1 MGSYMTKVAKML
13 GVEIG
18 EVFKID
24 SKPHC
29 LFRFTHKCLQVSVT
43 PDFWLMGSDDYLRG
57 FLNGSLSIH
66 KLFWKPKKREIY
78 YCPNIFGIDLYNVSV
93 WDDSIVDKAEVA
105 KMFGLELEEHFYI
118 TKKSYENTV
127 YKFTKDGVAFYDNKL
142 RTWYESVGALAG
154 ILTGETEVVKLPWK
168 PRDNE
173 HYFIP
178 EITTPEMFGY
188 LRWTNDHV
196 DNHMYKHGLIC
207 RTKEEAIRKAEL
219 LMEYFKNNRIEGDE
233 NNG

>member
-93 WDDSIVDKAEVA
+93 WDDSIVDKEFY
-105 KMFGLELEEHFYI
+105 KRGLVF
-118 TKKSYENTV
+118 K
-127 YKFTKDGVAFYDNKL
+127 
-142 RTWYESVGALAG
+142 
-154 ILTGETEVVKLPWK
+154 
-168 PRDNE
+168 
-173 HYFIP
+173 
-178 EITTPEMFGY
+178 
-188 LRWTNDHV
+188 
-196 DNHMYKHGLIC
+196 
-207 RTKEEAIRKAEL
+207 TKEEAIAMSRRMLAIAIKE
-219 LMEYFKNNRIEGDE
+219 ERE
-233 NNG
+233 ND

>member
-93 WDDSIVDKAEVA
+93 WDDSIVDKE
-105 KMFGLELEEHFYI
+105 FYI
-118 TKKSYENTV
+118 
-127 YKFTKDGVAFYDNKL
+127 
-142 RTWYESVGALAG
+142 R
-154 ILTGETEVVKLPWK
+154 
-168 PRDNE
+168 
-173 HYFIP
+173 
-178 EITTPEMFGY
+178 
-188 LRWTNDHV
+188 
-196 DNHMYKHGLIC
+196 GLVFK
-207 RTKEEAIRKAEL
+207 TKEEAIAMSRRMLAIAIKE
-219 LMEYFKNNRIEGDE
+219 ERE
-233 NNG
+233 ND

>member
-93 WDDSIVDKAEVA
+93 WDDSIVDKE
-105 KMFGLELEEHFYI
+105 FYI
-118 TKKSYENTV
+118 
-127 YKFTKDGVAFYDNKL
+127 
-142 RTWYESVGALAG
+142 R
-154 ILTGETEVVKLPWK
+154 
-168 PRDNE
+168 
-173 HYFIP
+173 
-178 EITTPEMFGY
+178 
-188 LRWTNDHV
+188 
-196 DNHMYKHGLIC
+196 GLVFK
-207 RTKEEAIRKAEL
+207 TKEEAVAMSRRMLAIAIKEER
-219 LMEYFKNNRIEGDE
+219 E
-233 NNG
+233 ND

>member
-78 YCPNIFGIDLYNVSV
+78 YCPNVFGIDLYNVSV
-93 WDDSIVDKAEVA
+93 WDDSIVDKE
-105 KMFGLELEEHFYI
+105 FYI
-118 TKKSYENTV
+118 
-127 YKFTKDGVAFYDNKL
+127 
-142 RTWYESVGALAG
+142 R
-154 ILTGETEVVKLPWK
+154 
-168 PRDNE
+168 
-173 HYFIP
+173 
-178 EITTPEMFGY
+178 
-188 LRWTNDHV
+188 
-196 DNHMYKHGLIC
+196 GLVFK
-207 RTKEEAIRKAEL
+207 TKEEAIAMSRRMLAIAIKE
-219 LMEYFKNNRIEGDE
+219 ERE
-233 NNG
+233 ND

>member
-1 MGSYMTKVAKML
+1 MRRLKYTHQICNAILADGFARVVDIDSNAEILQFTGKPIHYSFFMEIWDKRKDKGINLKGMGLSTKKDLILKIFKENPEANQTEVAKML

-93 WDDSIVDKAEVA
+93 WDDSIVDKE
-105 KMFGLELEEHFYI
+105 FYI
-118 TKKSYENTV
+118 
-127 YKFTKDGVAFYDNKL
+127 
-142 RTWYESVGALAG
+142 R
-154 ILTGETEVVKLPWK
+154 
-168 PRDNE
+168 
-173 HYFIP
+173 
-178 EITTPEMFGY
+178 
-188 LRWTNDHV
+188 
-196 DNHMYKHGLIC
+196 GLVFK
-207 RTKEEAIRKAEL
+207 TKEEAIAMSRRMLAIAIKE
-219 LMEYFKNNRIEGDE
+219 ERE
-233 NNG
+233 ND

>member
-66 KLFWKPKKREIY
+66 KLFWKPKKRETY
-78 YCPNIFGIDLYNVSV
+78 YCPNIFGKDLYNVSV
-93 WDDSIVDKAEVA
+93 WDDSIIDKE
-105 KMFGLELEEHFYI
+105 FYI
-118 TKKSYENTV
+118 
-127 YKFTKDGVAFYDNKL
+127 
-142 RTWYESVGALAG
+142 R
-154 ILTGETEVVKLPWK
+154 
-168 PRDNE
+168 
-173 HYFIP
+173 
-178 EITTPEMFGY
+178 
-188 LRWTNDHV
+188 
-196 DNHMYKHGLIC
+196 GLVFK
-207 RTKEEAIRKAEL
+207 TKEEAIAMSRRMLAIAIKE
-219 LMEYFKNNRIEGDE
+219 ERE
-233 NNG
+233 ND

>member
-13 GVEIG
+13 GVEVG

-66 KLFWKPKKREIY
+66 KLFWKPKKKEIY

-93 WDDSIVDKAEVA
+93 WDDSIVDKE
-105 KMFGLELEEHFYI
+105 FYI
-118 TKKSYENTV
+118 
-127 YKFTKDGVAFYDNKL
+127 
-142 RTWYESVGALAG
+142 R
-154 ILTGETEVVKLPWK
+154 
-168 PRDNE
+168 
-173 HYFIP
+173 
-178 EITTPEMFGY
+178 
-188 LRWTNDHV
+188 
-196 DNHMYKHGLIC
+196 GLVFK
-207 RTKEEAIRKAEL
+207 TKEEAIAMSRRMLVLAIKE
-219 LMEYFKNNRIEGDE
+219 ERE
-233 NNG
+233 ND

>member
-1 MGSYMTKVAKML
+1 MKYCMKDMAKML

-43 PDFWLMGSDDYLRG
+43 SDFWLMGSDDYLHG

-93 WDDSIVDKAEVA
+93 WDDSIVDKE
-105 KMFGLELEEHFYI
+105 FYI
-118 TKKSYENTV
+118 
-127 YKFTKDGVAFYDNKL
+127 
-142 RTWYESVGALAG
+142 R
-154 ILTGETEVVKLPWK
+154 
-168 PRDNE
+168 
-173 HYFIP
+173 
-178 EITTPEMFGY
+178 
-188 LRWTNDHV
+188 
-196 DNHMYKHGLIC
+196 GLVFK
-207 RTKEEAIRKAEL
+207 TKEEAIAMSRRMLAIAIKE
-219 LMEYFKNNRIEGDE
+219 ERE
-233 NNG
+233 ND

>member
-66 KLFWKPKKREIY
+66 KLFWKPKKRETY
-78 YCPNIFGIDLYNVSV
+78 YCPNIFGKDLYNVSV
-93 WDDSIVDKAEVA
+93 WDDSIVDKEFY
-105 KMFGLELEEHFYI
+105 KRGLVF
-118 TKKSYENTV
+118 K
-127 YKFTKDGVAFYDNKL
+127 
-142 RTWYESVGALAG
+142 
-154 ILTGETEVVKLPWK
+154 
-168 PRDNE
+168 
-173 HYFIP
+173 
-178 EITTPEMFGY
+178 
-188 LRWTNDHV
+188 
-196 DNHMYKHGLIC
+196 
-207 RTKEEAIRKAEL
+207 TKEEAIAMSRRMLAIAIKE
-219 LMEYFKNNRIEGDE
+219 ERE
-233 NNG
+233 ND

>member
-78 YCPNIFGIDLYNVSV
+78 YCPNIFGIDLYNVNV
-93 WDDSIVDKAEVA
+93 WDDSIVDKE
-105 KMFGLELEEHFYI
+105 FYI
-118 TKKSYENTV
+118 
-127 YKFTKDGVAFYDNKL
+127 
-142 RTWYESVGALAG
+142 R
-154 ILTGETEVVKLPWK
+154 
-168 PRDNE
+168 
-173 HYFIP
+173 
-178 EITTPEMFGY
+178 
-188 LRWTNDHV
+188 
-196 DNHMYKHGLIC
+196 GLVFK
-207 RTKEEAIRKAEL
+207 TKEEAIAMSRRMLAIAIKE
-219 LMEYFKNNRIEGDE
+219 ERE
-233 NNG
+233 ND

>member
-13 GVEIG
+13 GVEVG

-93 WDDSIVDKAEVA
+93 WDDSIVDKE
-105 KMFGLELEEHFYI
+105 FYI
-118 TKKSYENTV
+118 
-127 YKFTKDGVAFYDNKL
+127 
-142 RTWYESVGALAG
+142 R
-154 ILTGETEVVKLPWK
+154 
-168 PRDNE
+168 
-173 HYFIP
+173 
-178 EITTPEMFGY
+178 
-188 LRWTNDHV
+188 
-196 DNHMYKHGLIC
+196 GLVFK
-207 RTKEEAIRKAEL
+207 TKEEAIAMSRRMLAIAIKE
-219 LMEYFKNNRIEGDE
+219 ERE
-233 NNG
+233 ND

>member
-66 KLFWKPKKREIY
+66 KLFWKPKKRETY
-78 YCPNIFGIDLYNVSV
+78 YCPNIFGKDLYNVNV
-93 WDDSIVDKAEVA
+93 WDDSIVDKE
-105 KMFGLELEEHFYI
+105 FYI
-118 TKKSYENTV
+118 
-127 YKFTKDGVAFYDNKL
+127 
-142 RTWYESVGALAG
+142 R
-154 ILTGETEVVKLPWK
+154 
-168 PRDNE
+168 
-173 HYFIP
+173 
-178 EITTPEMFGY
+178 
-188 LRWTNDHV
+188 
-196 DNHMYKHGLIC
+196 GLVFK
-207 RTKEEAIRKAEL
+207 TKEEAIAMSRRMLAIAIKE
-219 LMEYFKNNRIEGDE
+219 ERE
-233 NNG
+233 ND

>member
-78 YCPNIFGIDLYNVSV
+78 YCPNIFGIDLYDVIV
-93 WDDSIVDKAEVA
+93 WDDSIVDKEFY
-105 KMFGLELEEHFYI
+105 KRGLVF
-118 TKKSYENTV
+118 K
-127 YKFTKDGVAFYDNKL
+127 
-142 RTWYESVGALAG
+142 
-154 ILTGETEVVKLPWK
+154 
-168 PRDNE
+168 
-173 HYFIP
+173 
-178 EITTPEMFGY
+178 
-188 LRWTNDHV
+188 
-196 DNHMYKHGLIC
+196 
-207 RTKEEAIRKAEL
+207 TKEEAIAMSRRMLAIAIKE
-219 LMEYFKNNRIEGDE
+219 ERE
-233 NNG
+233 ND

>member
-1 MGSYMTKVAKML
+1 MGSYMTKVAQML

-66 KLFWKPKKREIY
+66 KLFWKPKKRETY

-93 WDDSIVDKAEVA
+93 WDDSIVDKEFY
-105 KMFGLELEEHFYI
+105 KRGLVF
-118 TKKSYENTV
+118 K
-127 YKFTKDGVAFYDNKL
+127 
-142 RTWYESVGALAG
+142 
-154 ILTGETEVVKLPWK
+154 
-168 PRDNE
+168 
-173 HYFIP
+173 
-178 EITTPEMFGY
+178 
-188 LRWTNDHV
+188 
-196 DNHMYKHGLIC
+196 
-207 RTKEEAIRKAEL
+207 TKEEAIAMSRRMLAIAIKE
-219 LMEYFKNNRIEGDE
+219 ERE
-233 NNG
+233 ND